1 MSADAL
7 KSPKYL
13 MYFKILGLRQAEKL
27 PSRRARGFIQRFPK
41 VKARENAQKGRGCR
55 QQGTARCGQT
65 QPKGGSAMQGYTV
78 AEVSRMAGV
87 SIRTLHHYDAIG
99 LLKPA
104 QLTGAG
110 YRLYDEASLRRLQS
124 ILLLRELEFPLKQ
137 IGALLASPDFDPQA
151 ALEEQIRLLQL
162 RLAHTQRLIDL
173 ARSLQQGGSTIMPTD
188 FTAFDK
194 AEQQQYAREALERW
208 GGTDAYKEYSQ
219 KQKAAPA
226 GSMDAAGKQLLAL
239 LAELGGCRAGGPQS
253 AAAQQKV
260 AQLQAFITAH
270 YYTCTDEILQG
281 LGRMYTADERMRRNI
296 DAAGGEG
303 TAAFAGAAIEA
314 YCAGRRAE

>member
-1 MSADAL
+1 
-7 KSPKYL
+7 
-13 MYFKILGLRQAEKL
+13 
-27 PSRRARGFIQRFPK
+27 
-41 VKARENAQKGRGCR
+41 
-55 QQGTARCGQT
+55 
-65 QPKGGSAMQGYTV
+65 MQEYTV

-87 SIRTLHHYDAIG
+87 SIRALHHYDAIG

-104 QLTGAG
+104 RLTGAG

-124 ILLLRELEFPLKQ
+124 ILLLRELEFPLRE
-137 IGALLASPDFDPQA
+137 IARLLATPGFDPYE

-162 RLAHTQRLIDL
+162 RLDHTRRLIDL
-173 ARSLQQGGSTIMPTD
+173 ARNLQQGGNTIMPTD

-194 AEQQQYAREALERW
+194 TEQEQYAKEAQKRW
-208 GGTDAYKEYSQ
+208 GETAAWKEYEQ

-226 GSMDAAGKQLLAL
+226 GGMEAAGQQLLAL
-239 LAELGGCRAGGPQS
+239 LAGLGGCRAEGPES

-270 YYTCTDEILQG
+270 YYTCTDEILAG
-281 LGRMYTADERMRRNI
+281 LGQMYTADERMRKNI

-303 TAAFAGAAIEA
+303 TAAFAQKAIEA
-314 YCAGRRAE
+314 WCAGRRAK